1 MKPFTQRNPVPIG
14 AITIVVVLI
23 AVLVSYNINNLPF
36 ISGGTK
42 YKADFS
48 ESAGLSGNDPVY
60 VAGVEVG
67 RVESVKL
74 HDDRVRV
81 EFTVDDAWIGDR
93 STASIQIRTL
103 LGAKY
108 LALDPQG
115 EVKLKENGL
124 IPLDRTAAPFDVV
137 EAFNGLSRTLD
148 ETDTGQLAASL
159 QTLADTFRGT
169 PDEVQG
175 ALSGLSR
182 LSETI
187 ASRDDELARLLS
199 NTRGVS
205 TVLADRNTEFQ
216 KLLEDGNLLLAEVQ
230 RRRDAIVSLLD
241 GTRRLSTELRGLVAE
256 NTGQLRPA
264 LEQLDR
270 VAAVLQRNSDQL
282 NKGLELEAVF
292 VRLFTN
298 VVGNGRWF
306 DAYVCGLAPP
316 PIGPINPGGC

>member
-1 MKPFTQRNPVPIG
+1 MKPFSQRNPVPIG
-14 AITIVVVLI
+14 AVTLAIV
-23 AVLVSYNINNLPF
+23 AVIVFFSYNVNNIPF
-36 ISGGTK
+36 IGGGTE

-48 ESAGLSGNDPVY
+48 ESAGISDNDPVY

-67 RVESVKL
+67 RIKSVKL
-74 HDDRVRV
+74 HDDRVRIT
-81 EFTVDDAWIGDR
+81 FTVDDAWVGNR
-93 STASIQIRTL
+93 TTASIQIRTL

-108 LALDPQG
+108 LSLDPQG
-115 EVKLKENGL
+115 DKKLGEGGL
-124 IPLDRTAAPFDVV
+124 IPIERTAAPYDVV

-148 ETDTGQLAASL
+148 GTDTQQLATSL

-187 ASRDDELARLLS
+187 ASRDDQLAQLLS
-199 NTRGVS
+199 NTHDVS

-216 KLLEDGNLLLAEVQ
+216 RLLEDGNVLLAEVQ
-230 RRRDAIVSLLD
+230 RRRDAIVTLLQ
-241 GTRRLSTELRGLVAE
+241 GTQQLSVQLRGLVAE
-256 NTGQLRPA
+256 NSAQLRPA
-264 LEQLDR
+264 LEKVDQ

-292 VRLFTN
+292 IRLFTN
-298 VVGNGRWF
+298 VVGNGHWF
-306 DAYVCGLAPP
+306 DAYVCGIAPP